1 MDAKVNLE
9 FGNLH
14 PLDEGAGESSDFAH
28 SAARGIAAMLQDNPD
43 MAALLEAMDESMRA
57 EMIAGMA
64 DIIREAQA
72 AEGESAPTPDM
83 TAEE

>member
-14 PLDEGAGESSDFAH
+14 PLDESAGDSSDFAH
-28 SAARGIAAMLQDNPD
+28 SAARGIAAMLQDNPA
-43 MAALLEAMDESMRA
+43 MAALLEAMDETMRA
-57 EMIAGMA
+57 DLVSGMA

-72 AEGESAPTPDM
+72 AEGESAPAPDVA
-83 TAEE
+83 AEE